1 MALTQ
6 EQLEAIER
14 GIGWAGGKYM
24 LYFCGVIGGLAAT
37 IIPDSVALKAALLVI
52 VGLVLISLMLGVRC
66 LRLSKQLNAVQVPAS
81 KAFEPATATS
91 AQTLLSAEAFAILCW
106 IFDEDGQVTIERIVK
121 KLNIPEPEAHLHIM
135 RLYEKCFIR
144 DIDTDHLDAP
154 EGYQIIADGAEYVL
168 KHRGRR

>member
-14 GIGWAGGKYM
+14 GIGWAGGKYT
-24 LYFCGVIGGLAAT
+24 LYVCGVIGALAAT
-37 IIPDSVALKAALLVI
+37 LIPDSLALKAALLVI
-52 VGLVLISLMLGVRC
+52 VGLVLFSLRLGVRC
-66 LRLSKQLNAVQVPAS
+66 VRLEKQLSTAPVPVP
-81 KAFEPATATS
+81 KPPAA
-91 AQTLLSAEAFAILCW
+91 AAPAEQTRLSAEAFAILCW
-106 IFDEDGQVTIERIVK
+106 IFDEDGKVTIERIVK
-121 KLNIPEPEAHLHIM
+121 KLNITEPEARLHLM

-154 EGYQIIADGAEYVL
+154 EGYQIIADGTEYVL